1 MSKGSSLIALAKI
14 GDTMQC
20 CCACRY
26 EKYTTDVEKKDRS
39 KSTDKFMEA
48 YEGLVEKVTDLT
60 LVRASRTLPSSYL
73 TAQSKVFGYNIDAA
87 VQHNP
92 FLSLQKSEAIHR
104 EKNRAQKA
112 SQYAELR

>member
-1 MSKGSSLIALAKI
+1 MSKGSSLIALAKF

-48 YEGLVEKVTDLT
+48 YETLVEKSTDLA
-60 LVRASRTLPSSYL
+60 LVRGSRTLLSSYL
-73 TAQSKVFGYNIDAA
+73 TAQSEVFGYITDAK
-87 VQHNP
+87 V
-92 FLSLQKSEAIHR
+92 ST
-104 EKNRAQKA
+104 
-112 SQYAELR
+112 